1 MKGQPAALNVFL
13 VYALFY
19 MYSNFD
25 NNFNL
30 YILKYFYVL
39 IEKITI
45 GYQGKSDC

>member
-25 NNFNL
+25 SNFDL
-30 YILKYFYVL
+30 YILKIFL
-39 IEKITI
+39 CFN
-45 GYQGKSDC
+45 GKEYNWLSG